1 MPIPTEPTMMPL
13 EVTGRG
19 ETVVLVPGGLTG
31 WVSWRPHAERLA
43 SSRRVMR
50 VQLLSVERGLSGMP
64 LPPAYSVRTEQ
75 AALTRTIE
83 QAGIKQADFA
93 GWSYGAEILLDFALT
108 YPSRVRTLTLI
119 EPPAFWVLRSRGP
132 LSPEAM
138 EFRRGTQTYGP
149 GEVTEDQLAQF
160 ARFAGFVPADR
171 APQTMPQWPQWVA
184 HRQSLRTGDVA
195 FRHDDNITRV
205 RQFDRPVLL
214 FKGEGSP
221 PYLRGIIDVLGEEF
235 SSARVQELPGA
246 HALHLVSLDAFMEI
260 FTEFL
265 NTPQG

>member
-13 EVTGRG
+13 EVTGHG

-93 GWSYGAEILLDFALT
+93 GWS
-108 YPSRVRTLTLI
+108 
-119 EPPAFWVLRSRGP
+119 
-132 LSPEAM
+132 
-138 EFRRGTQTYGP
+138 
-149 GEVTEDQLAQF
+149 
-160 ARFAGFVPADR
+160 
-171 APQTMPQWPQWVA
+171 
-184 HRQSLRTGDVA
+184 
-195 FRHDDNITRV
+195 
-205 RQFDRPVLL
+205 
-214 FKGEGSP
+214 
-221 PYLRGIIDVLGEEF
+221 
-235 SSARVQELPGA
+235 
-246 HALHLVSLDAFMEI
+246 
-260 FTEFL
+260 
-265 NTPQG
+265 